1 MYVLF
6 SCVGSWLWTHW
17 IFSASCGIFSAS
29 CEGSLIVACE
39 RQSSWASAFAL
50 SGLSCSVA
58 GRILVLDQ

>member
-6 SCVGSWLWTHW
+6 SCVGSWLWTHR
-17 IFSASCGIFSAS
+17 IFSASCK
-29 CEGSLIVACE
+29 GSLIVSCE